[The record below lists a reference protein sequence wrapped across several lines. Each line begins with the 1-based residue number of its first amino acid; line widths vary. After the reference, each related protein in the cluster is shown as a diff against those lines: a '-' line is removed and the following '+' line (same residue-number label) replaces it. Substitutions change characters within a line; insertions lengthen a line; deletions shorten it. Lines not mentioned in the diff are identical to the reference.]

1 MDPKNLLIVAFGGA
15 LGACLRYLV
24 ILWIPPEG
32 FPWSTLSVNL
42 LGSLILGIII
52 GLSSNHFLGDKITLL
67 LATGVLGAFTT
78 MSTYS
83 IETIS
88 LWENDKILA
97 IVYILSTA
105 IIGPVL
111 ALIGMETINSG
122 IIINKN

>member
-1 MDPKNLLIVAFGGA
+1 MDPKDLLIVAFGGA

-32 FPWSTLSVNL
+32 FPWSTLGVNL

-52 GLSSNHFLGDKITLL
+52 GLSSNQLLDEKMTLL
-67 LATGVLGAFTT
+67 LATGLLGSFTT

-83 IETIS
+83 VDTIL
-88 LWENDKILA
+88 LWQNEKMLA
-97 IVYILSTA
+97 ALYIFSTA
-105 IIGPVL
+105 IIGPIL

-122 IIINKN
+122 IITNKF